1 MKKKWSMAVL
11 VLCASLLLAAC
22 GAGGG
27 ESVRAE
33 TEDGQTSGEEKESNA
48 SEEPEYQAKLDAV
61 DPAAYGN
68 AKGLTLEKGAY
79 ISIIGKTDGGQYWE
93 EVKEGAQQ
101 AAADINA
108 ELGYEGEDQVRVTYS
123 GPAESD
129 NVDEQVN
136 ILDEE
141 LARYPVALG
150 IAITDAQACDV
161 QFDLAAESD
170 IPVVAFDSG
179 SDYQGLMA
187 TVATDNPTAAAYA
200 ADQMAELTGGS
211 GQIAVFAQD
220 SKSQSALQRVNGFV
234 SRLQQQYPDIQVI
247 SVYYMD
253 QLEAMGQIVADEI
266 NAGTY
271 QRPGADSEM
280 EQEVTAENIT
290 EEDVMDY
297 IFAKYPEIKGCYGT
311 SGEAVELITGTL
323 DRLEKEDMA
332 VLGFDADEE
341 EVTAMEEGKIDGLV
355 VQNPFGMGYAAV
367 IASARAACD
376 LNNEAYVNTGYVWMT
391 PDNMDSEEIQAMLY

>member
-11 VLCASLLLAAC
+11 ALCTSLLLAAC
-22 GAGGG
+22 GEGGG

-68 AKGLTLEKGAY
+68 AKGLTLDKGAY
-79 ISIIGKTDGGQYWE
+79 ISIIGKTEGGQYWE

-101 AAADINA
+101 AVADINA

-187 TVATDNPTAAAYA
+187 TVATDNPAAAAYA
-200 ADQMAELTGGS
+200 ADQMAEMTGGS

>member
-68 AKGLTLEKGAY
+68 AKGLTLDKGAY
-79 ISIIGKTDGGQYWE
+79 ISIIGKTEGGQYWE

-101 AAADINA
+101 AVADINA
-108 ELGYEGEDQVRVTYS
+108 ELGYEGEDRVRVTYS

>member
-187 TVATDNPTAAAYA
+187 TVATDNPAAAAYA

>member
-22 GAGGG
+22 GAEGG

-68 AKGLTLEKGAY
+68 AKGLALEKGAY

-93 EVKEGAQQ
+93 EVKEGARQ

-187 TVATDNPTAAAYA
+187 TVATDNPAAAAYA

-280 EQEVTAENIT
+280 EQEVTAESIT

-297 IFAKYPEIKGCYGT
+297 IFTKYPEIKGCYGT

>member
-11 VLCASLLLAAC
+11 ALCTSLLLAAC
-22 GAGGG
+22 GEGGG

-187 TVATDNPTAAAYA
+187 TVATDNPAAAAYA

>member
-93 EVKEGAQQ
+93 EVKEGARQ

-187 TVATDNPTAAAYA
+187 TVATDNPAAAAYA

>member
-22 GAGGG
+22 GADGG

-68 AKGLTLEKGAY
+68 AKGLALEKGAY

-93 EVKEGAQQ
+93 EVKEGARQ

-187 TVATDNPTAAAYA
+187 TVATDNPAAAAYA

-280 EQEVTAENIT
+280 EQEVTAESIT

-297 IFAKYPEIKGCYGT
+297 IFTKYPEIKGCYGT

>member
-280 EQEVTAENIT
+280 EQEVAAENIT

>member
-1 MKKKWSMAVL
+1 MKKILSMAVL

-93 EVKEGAQQ
+93 EVKEGTRQ

-187 TVATDNPTAAAYA
+187 TVATDNPAAAAYA

>member
-11 VLCASLLLAAC
+11 ALCASLLLAAC

-93 EVKEGAQQ
+93 EVKEGARQ

-187 TVATDNPTAAAYA
+187 TVATDNPAAAAYA

-280 EQEVTAENIT
+280 EQEVTAESIT

-297 IFAKYPEIKGCYGT
+297 IFTKYPEIKGCYGT

>member
-11 VLCASLLLAAC
+11 ALCTSLLLAAC
-22 GAGGG
+22 GEGGG

-93 EVKEGAQQ
+93 EVKEGARQ

>member
-93 EVKEGAQQ
+93 EVKEGARQ

-280 EQEVTAENIT
+280 EQEVAAENIT

>member
-11 VLCASLLLAAC
+11 ALCTSLLLAAC

-68 AKGLTLEKGAY
+68 AKGLTLDKGAY

-101 AAADINA
+101 AVADINA
-108 ELGYEGEDQVRVTYS
+108 ELGYEGEDRVRVTYS
-123 GPAESD
+123 GPAEAD

-187 TVATDNPTAAAYA
+187 TVATDNPAAAAYA

-253 QLEAMGQIVADEI
+253 QLEAMGQVVADEI

-280 EQEVTAENIT
+280 EQEVTAESIT

-297 IFAKYPEIKGCYGT
+297 IFTKYPEIKGCYGT

>member
-1 MKKKWSMAVL
+1 M
-11 VLCASLLLAAC
+11 
-22 GAGGG
+22 
-27 ESVRAE
+27 
-33 TEDGQTSGEEKESNA
+33 
-48 SEEPEYQAKLDAV
+48 
-61 DPAAYGN
+61 
-68 AKGLTLEKGAY
+68 
-79 ISIIGKTDGGQYWE
+79 
-93 EVKEGAQQ
+93 KEGTRQ

-187 TVATDNPTAAAYA
+187 TVATDNPAAAAYA

>member
-93 EVKEGAQQ
+93 EVKEGTRQ

-187 TVATDNPTAAAYA
+187 TVATDNPAAAAYA

>member
-93 EVKEGAQQ
+93 EVKEGARQ

>member
-11 VLCASLLLAAC
+11 ALCTSLLLAAC
-22 GAGGG
+22 GEGGG

-93 EVKEGAQQ
+93 EVKEGTRQ

-187 TVATDNPTAAAYA
+187 TVATDNPAAAAYA